1 MQQNPRNNAPRWRLW
16 ISRIVI
22 ILIIAA
28 GGFWY
33 WINIPPKVEIPTLQM
48 PHPNGYDFF
57 LRASEVFVKDDE
69 GVDRITDSHVTSSK
83 KKHYPIAAKE
93 AWLKKNA
100 KALRLLRTGLKY
112 PAFLS
117 VGQDEAIFPHYHQFA
132 DMALALRVE
141 SHVKAAHHDWLG
153 ASNSILDVFEFGNNL
168 PHGGSLYSNA
178 RQVGLAMQVSGLQEM
193 LRLLPYIDGSSSR
206 KTALRMEQIYAGR
219 FLFSQ
224 AMQEEKWRVQ
234 RSLLKEMNMPFWR
247 WRYFSTDTSDDANAE
262 EEPDLSSELFV
273 KKQEIVD
280 ECSKLMDQYIA
291 NAHQPYSKMGPI
303 PNSSSNLAN
312 YIIHYFYSEYPNGK
326 DLYWTQARVETFST
340 LVMTMLA
347 LRAFRMEHGYYPA
360 HLQDLVPK
368 YLTKVPV
375 DPFDGI
381 ATLRYQIN
389 RQRYQLWSI
398 GPDGVDN
405 QAKPVISEFN
415 QFNCFSE
422 YQVCDSC
429 SKGDVVAGVNVP

>member
-1 MQQNPRNNAPRWRLW
+1 MQQNPRKKTKRWLLW
-16 ISRIVI
+16 SGGIV
-22 ILIIAA
+22 LVFLLAA

-33 WINIPPKVEIPTLQM
+33 WINIPPQIKIPTPVM
-48 PHPNGYDFF
+48 PNPNGYDFF
-57 LRASEVFVKDDE
+57 LRAAAAFVPDKK
-69 GVDRITDSHVTSSK
+69 GVDEITDRNFTPGKSK
-83 KKHYPIAAKE
+83 YYPIAAKE

-100 KALRLLRTGLKY
+100 HVLELLRQGLKY
-112 PAFLS
+112 PTFLS
-117 VGQDEAIFPHYHQFA
+117 VGQDEAIFPRYHQFA

-153 ASNSILDVFEFGNNL
+153 ASNSILDVLEFGYNL

-178 RQVGLAMQVSGLQEM
+178 RQVGLAMQVSSLQEM
-193 LRLLPYIDGSSSR
+193 LHLLPYLDVSFSR
-206 KTALRMEQIYAGR
+206 KAAVRMEQIYAGR

-234 RSLLKEMNMPFWR
+234 RSLLKEMDMPFWR
-247 WRYFSTDTSDDANAE
+247 WYFFSTDTSDDDNAE

-273 KKQEIVD
+273 RKQEILD
-280 ECSKLMDQYIA
+280 ECSKFMDQYIA
-291 NAHQPYSKMGPI
+291 NAQLPYSKMGPI
-303 PNSSSNLAN
+303 PTSSSKLAN
-312 YIIHYFYSEYPNGK
+312 YIIHYLYSEYPNGK
-326 DLYWTQARVETFST
+326 SLYWTQARVETFST
-340 LVMTMLA
+340 LVITMLA
-347 LRAFRMEHGYYPA
+347 LRAFRMENGHYPA
-360 HLQDLVPK
+360 HLQELVPK

-389 RQRYQLWSI
+389 RQKYQLWSV

-405 QAKPVISEFN
+405 QGKPVISEFN
-415 QFNCFSE
+415 QFNCFSQ

-429 SKGDVVAGVNVP
+429 SNGDVVARINMP